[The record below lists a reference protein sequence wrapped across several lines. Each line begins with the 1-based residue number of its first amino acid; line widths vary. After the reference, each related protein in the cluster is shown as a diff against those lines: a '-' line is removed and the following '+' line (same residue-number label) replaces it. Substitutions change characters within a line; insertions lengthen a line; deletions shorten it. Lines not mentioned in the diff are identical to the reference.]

1 MEWTAVVMQ
10 LFTGLSLG
18 MLSVLLALGLSIIF
32 GLLTVVN
39 FAHGAMYMWG
49 AYAGLATMAITGNF
63 WLALIVAPLVIGG
76 YGLIIEKTMI
86 RPLYGRDINYPLLLT
101 FGLQFI
107 MIEIIRIFWGTSDQ
121 PFQAPAS
128 LDMPI
133 EILGIFAFPAYR
145 LFVILVTLVICI
157 ALWLFLE
164 KTNLGLIIKAGTR
177 DPLMVKALGI
187 DMGRIWWLVFG
198 IGSAL
203 AGLAGILAAPIR
215 SVFPEMG
222 VAMLVECFVVVVV
235 GGMGSLQGAILSG
248 IIMGEAI
255 AVTTLF
261 YPQMADI
268 VIFLVMAIVLL
279 IRPSGLF
286 GKAGLLE

>member
-1 MEWTAVVMQ
+1 MEWTAIFMQ

-18 MLSVLLALGLSIIF
+18 MLYVLLALGLSIIF

-49 AYAGLATMAITGNF
+49 AYAGVTTMAITGNF

-76 YGLIIEKTMI
+76 YGLIVEKSMI

-133 EILGIFAFPAYR
+133 QIFGIFAFPAYR
-145 LFVILVTLVICI
+145 IFVIVVTIAICI

-177 DPLMVKALGI
+177 DSLMVKALGI

-215 SVFPEMG
+215 SVYPEMG
-222 VAMLVECFVVVVV
+222 IATLVECFVVVVV

-248 IIMGEAI
+248 IIMGEANSL
-255 AVTTLF
+255 TTLF